1 MDNFQEILLT
11 DIIRDSLSKLLNR
24 DMTAL
29 TFSSG
34 TNFPQDVNKDMIG
47 RLVNRTD
54 LKTIYVLENVEP
66 TKWREVL
73 NYSSEILHAEEIE
86 ANYQPLSSN
95 LTALSKVSVTPNSFP
110 YFVREGEMSTI
121 ELNQFSVEFL
131 NMESDEE
138 TREKLGLGTLATK
151 DIIDGSVD
159 ILNSSI
165 TDNKL
170 SFTPI
175 KTGEGY
181 SRGDI
186 KETYNTNEETGWVDY
201 DKSIGNS
208 ESGAGYANDNAKDLY
223 TMVWSHSYVTVSG
236 GKGASAL
243 ADWDAGKTLSFP
255 SKSPLIGNAKLRVK
269 L

>member
-1 MDNFQEILLT
+1 MDNFQDIILT
-11 DIIRDSLSKLLNR
+11 DVIRDSLSKLLNR

-29 TFSSG
+29 TLSSG
-34 TNFPQDVNKDMIG
+34 TNFPQDINKDMIG

-73 NYSSEILHAEEIE
+73 DYSSEILHAEDVER
-86 ANYQPLSSN
+86 NYQPLNSN
-95 LTALSKVSVTPNSFP
+95 LTALSTVSVTPNSFP
-110 YFVREGEMSTI
+110 YFVREGEMSTV
-121 ELNQFSVEFL
+121 ELNQFSSQL
-131 NMESDEE
+131 LKMENAEQV
-138 TREKLGLGTLATK
+138 REKFGLGNLATK

-170 SFTPI
+170 SFVPI

-186 KETYNTNEETGWVDY
+186 KETYSTVVESGWIDY
-201 DKSIGNS
+201 NKSIGNA

-223 TMVWSHSYVTVSG
+223 IMVWGYSYVTVSG
-236 GKGASAL
+236 GKGSSAL
-243 ADWDAGKTLSFP
+243 ADWDAGKSLSFP
-255 SKSPLIGNAKLRVK
+255 SKSPLIGNAYLRIKL
-269 L
+269 

>member
-1 MDNFQEILLT
+1 MDNFQDILLT
-11 DIIRDSLSKLLNR
+11 DVIRDSLSKLLNR

-29 TFSSG
+29 TLSSG

-54 LKTIYVLENVEP
+54 LKIIYVLENVEP

-73 NYSSEILHAEEIE
+73 DYSSEILHAEEVE
-86 ANYQPLSSN
+86 RDYQPLNSN
-95 LTALSKVSVTPNSFP
+95 LTALSRVSVTPNSFP

-121 ELNQFSVEFL
+121 ELNQFSSEL
-131 NMESDEE
+131 LEMENAEQV
-138 TREKLGLGTLATK
+138 REKFGLGNLATK

-165 TDNKL
+165 TDDKL
-170 SFTPI
+170 AFTPI

-186 KETYNTNEETGWVDY
+186 KETYSTVVEEGWIDY
-201 DKSIGNS
+201 ASSIGNS
-208 ESGAGYANDNAKDLY
+208 DSNADYANDEAKELY
-223 TMVWSHSYVTVSG
+223 LMMWGCSYVTVSG
-236 GKGASAL
+236 EKGASAL
-243 ADWDAGKTLSFP
+243 DDWDAGKTLSFP
-255 SKSPLIGNAKLRVK
+255 NRSPLIGDAYLRIKL
-269 L
+269 

>member
-1 MDNFQEILLT
+1 MDNFQDILLT

-29 TFSSG
+29 TLSSG

-54 LKTIYVLENVEP
+54 LKTIYVLESVEP

-73 NYSSEILHAEEIE
+73 DYSSEILHAEDVV
-86 ANYQPLSSN
+86 ANYQPLNSN
-95 LTALSKVSVTPNSFP
+95 LTALSRVSVTPNSLP
-110 YFVREGEMSTI
+110 YFVRDGEMSTI
-121 ELNQFSVEFL
+121 ELNQFSSEFL
-131 NMESDEE
+131 KLENDEQV
-138 TREKLGLGTLATK
+138 RKKFGLGALATK
-151 DIIDGSVD
+151 DIINGSVD

-170 SFTPI
+170 AFVPI

-186 KETYNTNEETGWVDY
+186 KESYSTAVEKGWVDY
-201 DKSIGNS
+201 NGSIGNA
-208 ESGAGYANDNAKDLY
+208 ESGATYANDDAKELY
-223 TMVWSHSYVTVSG
+223 LMVWSHSYVTVSG
-236 GKGASAL
+236 GKGSSASV
-243 ADWDAGKTLSFP
+243 DWDAGKKLTFP
-255 SKSPLIGNAKLRVK
+255 TRSPLLENAYLRIKL
-269 L
+269 